1 MLKVNKADN
10 DFSTKSDQF
19 FLDCGWIRFINML
32 DFKESLND
40 FKSTNLD
47 PRELIFMFKD
57 LLIEDQK
64 YKKHF
69 NGTDAKFD
77 LQKNIENISKDNPN
91 MNINTISKIEE
102 AKLIIA

>member
-1 MLKVNKADN
+1 MKRIQEAKDIFMLKVNKADN

-47 PRELIFMFKD
+47 PRELILMFKD
-57 LLIEDQK
+57 LLIED
-64 YKKHF
+64 
-69 NGTDAKFD
+69 
-77 LQKNIENISKDNPN
+77 
-91 MNINTISKIEE
+91 
-102 AKLIIA
+102 